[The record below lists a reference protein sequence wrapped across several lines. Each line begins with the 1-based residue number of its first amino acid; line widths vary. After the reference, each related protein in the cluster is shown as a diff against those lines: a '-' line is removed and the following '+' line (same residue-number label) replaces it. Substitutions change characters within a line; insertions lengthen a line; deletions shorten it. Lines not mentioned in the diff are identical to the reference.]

1 MALLQIIRAAFEI
14 LTWLIVARALLTWFP
29 NVPYNA
35 ITKFIY
41 ETTEPVMR
49 PIQRTLPPNLVPFSP
64 IVAII
69 VVQLVERL
77 VLSLMAGIVF

>member
-1 MALLQIIRAAFEI
+1 MALLQIVRVFFEI

-35 ITKFIY
+35 VTKFIY
-41 ETTEPVMR
+41 ETTEPVMG
-49 PIQRTLPPNLVPFSP
+49 PIQRMLPYSLIPFSP

-77 VLSLMAGIVF
+77 VLSLLAGIMF